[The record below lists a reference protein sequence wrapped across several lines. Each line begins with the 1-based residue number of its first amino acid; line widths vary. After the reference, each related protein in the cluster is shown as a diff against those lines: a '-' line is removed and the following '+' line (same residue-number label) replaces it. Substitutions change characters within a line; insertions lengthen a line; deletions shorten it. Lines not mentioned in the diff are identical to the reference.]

1 MACRW
6 NKGRQLGKPLK
17 INATLRF
24 PTEGKRMDGQESK
37 TLKNWHSLK
46 REPATAAEQITERSL
61 CHGCNNET
69 ATLQKPGAV

>member
-1 MACRW
+1 
-6 NKGRQLGKPLK
+6 
-17 INATLRF
+17 
-24 PTEGKRMDGQESK
+24 MDGQESK